1 MSDNLLSNDSSRILY
16 TPSAFAKQ
24 ALLHLQET
32 GILHATSP
40 HTSRRE
46 ELSSLLFF
54 IVLSGEGLL
63 SYSGETYPLKTGDCV
78 LIDCRK
84 PYSHSTSVNL
94 WSLQWV
100 HFYGNHVSEIYA
112 KYLQRGG
119 KCCFCPHNFDTYR
132 ELLTEISQIARGT
145 DSIRD
150 MLLCE
155 KLTSL
160 LTLIMKETTQIE
172 SGHLPA
178 GRETLHNLKDYLDM
192 HYTEK
197 LSLDDLSARFFINKF
212 YLTRVFKEQF
222 GLSVNNYII
231 GKRITNAKELLRF
244 SDMSIEEIAGE
255 CGFSDANYFSRIFK
269 KIEGITPGAFRHNW
283 RP

>member
-1 MSDNLLSNDSSRILY
+1 MSNTSTTKDSMRILY
-16 TPSAFAKQ
+16 TPSSFAKQ

-32 GILHATSP
+32 GTLHAKSP

-46 ELSSLLFF
+46 QLSSLLFF
-54 IVLSGEGLL
+54 LVLSGEGTLE
-63 SYSGETYPLKTGDCV
+63 YAGETYQLSAGDCV
-78 LIDCRK
+78 LIDCAK
-84 PYSHSTSVNL
+84 PYAHSTSGNL

-100 HFYGNHVSEIYA
+100 HFYGNHASEIYA

-119 KCCFCPHNFDTYR
+119 TCCFRPHNFDTYQ
-132 ELLTEISQIARGT
+132 ELLTEVSAIARGT

-160 LTLIMKETTQIE
+160 LTLIMKETTPVE
-172 SGHLPA
+172 SEQLTTTKEA
-178 GRETLHNLKDYLDM
+178 LNRLKDYLDN

-197 LSLDDLSARFFINKF
+197 ITLDELSSRFFMNKF
-212 YLTRVFKEQF
+212 YLTRIFKEQF
-222 GLSVNNYII
+222 GQPVNSYII
-231 GKRITNAKELLRF
+231 SKRITEAKQFLRF
-244 SDMSIEEIAGE
+244 SDMSIEEISGA

-269 KIEGITPGAFRHNW
+269 KTEGITPGAFRHNW